1 MERKSNYRRDFDID
15 NSKEAISVLNE
26 LDIDIDEDFLL
37 VKEILVRE
45 KVFVVLIIKL
55 LRFKI

>member
-37 VKEILVRE
+37 EKEILVRE
-45 KVFVVLIIKL
+45 KYLSY
-55 LRFKI
+55 